1 MYSDCRIEEPQAAVR
16 LTPVPRVVRKTAHR
30 RRLLTA
36 RCRCFLRD
44 TRPNDKECRKEHGSH
59 EISNLHF
66 FCSRFLSDTEAE
78 LQEAC
83 PRVRLAAQV
92 PLKNASLRP
101 ADRDDGLSAHRGID
115 RRPAKGTG
123 TRPPPMHQPVGAC
136 GLTRSPRLVS
146 APPRNPRC
154 AMLHSIRRKAPRPIT
169 SIRDAQIR
177 CDGAR
182 HDAPT
187 QPGESTCMAKCART
201 ARMAGQGRSR
211 VQHRKGNADASRRAT
226 THRRHTQA
234 VSRRCHPARC
244 GNACD
249 TVSSH
254 GPHGLP
260 RNCFG
265 TTWSPSGA
273 RNTRK
278 PYTGYTL
285 MAIDSRSDRHD
296 RQRKRHPIYR
306 RPMDGPRCHARW
318 RADAGGTP

>member
-36 RCRCFLRD
+36 GCRRFLRD
-44 TRPNDKECRKEHGSH
+44 TRPNDKECREEHGSH

-66 FCSRFLSDTEAE
+66 FALAFSRTQKPNCKRRAPGFGWPHRS
-78 LQEAC
+78 
-83 PRVRLAAQV
+83 

-123 TRPPPMHQPVGAC
+123 TRPPPMHQSVGAC

-146 APPRNPRC
+146 AAPRNPRC

-177 CDGAR
+177 FDGAR

-187 QPGESTCMAKCART
+187 QPG
-201 ARMAGQGRSR
+201 
-211 VQHRKGNADASRRAT
+211 
-226 THRRHTQA
+226 
-234 VSRRCHPARC
+234 
-244 GNACD
+244 
-249 TVSSH
+249 
-254 GPHGLP
+254 
-260 RNCFG
+260 
-265 TTWSPSGA
+265 
-273 RNTRK
+273 
-278 PYTGYTL
+278 
-285 MAIDSRSDRHD
+285 
-296 RQRKRHPIYR
+296 
-306 RPMDGPRCHARW
+306 
-318 RADAGGTP
+318 